1 MKNALIT
8 GVTGQDGAYLS
19 KYLLD
24 LGYFVY
30 GAIRRS
36 SNLNKERF
44 DYFKILDNK
53 NFKLIELDITD
64 SASLHNFFKEYQV
77 SEVYNLAAQSFVGLS
92 FSQPILTANITG
104 LGPLYLLEAI
114 RQSNREIKFY
124 QASSSELYGKVRE
137 TPQNENTEFHPRSPY
152 GVAKLFAHW
161 SSINYRESY
170 EMFTANGIL
179 FNHESPIRGYEFVT
193 RKITHAVAKIK
204 NGLMDQIEL
213 GNLDAKRDWGF
224 AGDYVKMMH
233 KMLQHDTADD
243 FVIATGITTTVR
255 EFVTMAFN
263 AAGIQIKFEGSGI
276 NEFGYDSASG
286 RQILKISPEFFRPA
300 EVDLLLG
307 DPAKAKNILGWQS
320 ETSVKKLVEMMVDYD
335 LGLVGCKKIS

>member
-19 KYLLD
+19 NYLLG
-24 LGYFVY
+24 LGYIVY
-30 GAIRRS
+30 GAIRRT

-44 DYFKILDNK
+44 DYFKLLEND

-64 SASLHNFFKEYQV
+64 SASLHNFFKENSV

-104 LGPLYLLEAI
+104 LGPLYILEAI
-114 RQSNREIKFY
+114 RQSGKNIKFY
-124 QASSSELYGKVRE
+124 QASSSELYGKVHE
-137 TPQNENTEFHPRSPY
+137 TPQNENTVFHPRSPY

-170 EMFTANGIL
+170 DIFTANGIL

-193 RKITHAVAKIK
+193 RKITNTVAKIK
-204 NGLMDQIEL
+204 YGFVDEIKL

-224 AGDYVKMMH
+224 AGDYVIMMY
-233 KMLQHDTADD
+233 KMLQNNAPED
-243 FVIATGITTTVR
+243 FVIATGVTTPVR
-255 EFVTMAFN
+255 DFVKWAFS
-263 AAGIQIKFEGSGI
+263 AANIDIIFEGKGI
-276 NEFGYDSASG
+276 DECGYDKLSG
-286 RQILKISPEFFRPA
+286 KKILSILPEFFRPA

-307 DPAKAKNILGWQS
+307 DTSKAKKILDWEPQ
-320 ETSVKKLVEMMVDYD
+320 TSVEELIEMMINYD
-335 LGLVGCKKIS
+335 LSLTERKN

>member
-1 MKNALIT
+1 MKKALIT

-24 LGYFVY
+24 LGYFIY

-44 DYFKILDNK
+44 DYFKLLDNK

-124 QASSSELYGKVRE
+124 QASSSELYGKVIE

-170 EMFTANGIL
+170 DMFTANGIL

-213 GNLDAKRDWGF
+213 GNLNAKRDWGF

-276 NEFGYDSASG
+276 NESGYDSVSG

-307 DPAKAKNILGWQS
+307 NPAKAKKTLGWQP

-335 LGLVGCKKIS
+335 LGLVECKKIS